1 MRVTWVLTVPWR
13 ADRRRREHVREVH
26 VPGPLAVLPG
36 QSPSDSNYYRYTDEL
51 APTSAGQW
59 QVVSDYPLI
68 YYPRA

>member
-1 MRVTWVLTVPWR
+1 
-13 ADRRRREHVREVH
+13 VH